1 MRSSK
6 RFLAAAAVSAA
17 LVTGGVA
24 GFVLGVPGV
33 SGAQTSDSTT
43 PPSTSA
49 PADDAP
55 AQDGGAARDRE
66 NCPDKGGGGRG
77 TGSAEGTATAISFRR
92 L

>member
-1 MRSSK
+1 MRSK

-33 SGAQTSDSTT
+33 SGAQTSDTT
-43 PPSTSA
+43 APPSTEA
-49 PADDAP
+49 PADDGTAP
-55 AQDGGAARDRE
+55 DRGGRSRE
-66 NCPDKGGGGRG
+66 NCPDKEGEGSG
-77 TGSAEGTATAISFRR
+77 TAEGSATAIAVRR